1 VEVLGCVRM
10 CECVSLRHDPAT
22 KQVKIPNLWVH
33 GKLTW
38 SRVSLAMGGMEGG
51 QNKNT
56 PSEVHD

>member
-10 CECVSLRHDPAT
+10 CEHVSLRHDPAT

-38 SRVSLAMGGMEGG
+38 SRVSSGNG
-51 QNKNT
+51 KNGRR
-56 PSEVHD
+56 SE